1 MLSNLMIFA
10 GALLM
15 GFGGNYIARH
25 VEGGSWSN
33 LAVIGFAIG
42 IIWLSQAPV
51 IALRK
56 RVRELEAKVGGK
68 SSSEIT

>member
-15 GFGGNYIARH
+15 GLGGNYIARH
-25 VEGGSWSN
+25 VEGGNLSN
-33 LAVIGFAIG
+33 FAVIGFAIG
-42 IIWLSQAPV
+42 IVWLSQAPT

-56 RVRELEAKVGGK
+56 RVRELESKVG
-68 SSSEIT
+68 SMSFPDNT

>member
-15 GFGGNYIARH
+15 GLGGNYIARH
-25 VEGGSWSN
+25 VEGGNSSN

-42 IIWLSQAPV
+42 IVWLSQAPT

-56 RVRELEAKVGGK
+56 RVRELESKLGSMSYSDK
-68 SSSEIT
+68 T

>member
-1 MLSNLMIFA
+1 MGL
-10 GALLM
+10 GA
-15 GFGGNYIARH
+15 NYIARH
-25 VEGGSWSN
+25 VEGGSWSS

-56 RVRELEAKVGGK
+56 RVRELESKVGGK
-68 SSSEIT
+68 SSSEST